1 MSDAILNGSNPAAD
15 RRLIDAVL
23 SAPDPFDGGCAHDCS
38 DRERDDEV
46 MPEPAPKA
54 ATIDDLDKD
63 AQHIVRMC
71 ESSYGSGFCAAF
83 NAMADIIRGLD
94 LPMPG
99 CLDVQVR
106 INHVLLKTKKDATAA
121 HVAFLCRI
129 CK

>member
-1 MSDAILNGSNPAAD
+1 MSDPILTGTNHAAD
-15 RRLIDAVL
+15 RRLIDDVMA
-23 SAPDPFDGGCAHDCS
+23 ADPFDGGCAHDCS

-54 ATIDDLDKD
+54 ATIHDLDDD
-63 AQHIVRMC
+63 AKHIVVMC
-71 ESSYGSGFCAAF
+71 TESYGSGFCAAF
-83 NAMADIIRGLD
+83 RAMADIICGLD

-106 INHVLLKTKKDATAA
+106 VNDVLLKTKKDATAA

-129 CK
+129 CR

>member
-15 RRLIDAVL
+15 RRLIDDIL
-23 SAPDPFDGGCAHDCS
+23 SAPDPFDGGCAADCR

-54 ATIDDLDKD
+54 ATIHDLDED

-71 ESSYGSGFCAAF
+71 KESYGSGFCAAF

-99 CLDVQVR
+99 CLDVQVAM
-106 INHVLLKTKKDATAA
+106 NDVLLKTKKDATAA